1 MFLKLC
7 GDEVTLRPQTVCSS
21 LDETDETVCSLA
33 KSLQVVCVAQLEA
46 LPSLLQRGSRC

>member
-21 LDETDETVCSLA
+21 LDETVCSLA
-33 KSLQVVCVAQLEA
+33 KSLQVVCVVQPEA
-46 LPSLLQRGSRC
+46 LPTLLQRGSRC